1 MAAKDFSKMESQR
14 WWVSSHQVLFII
26 CCIMVQAPCLRCK
39 IVVNCT
45 NPNTIALLAALEN
58 VMKLYSIRPVM
69 NLSTPTNI
77 SMYFTLYGILGV
89 EEKAQL
95 LNTYI
100 WLVKEWENEF
110 FSWDPV
116 QCGSA
121 NISLPREM
129 FWSPDVVINE
139 FMDENRSPTIPYV
152 YIKHTGKVRDANP
165 VRVVSSCNL
174 DIYTFPFD
182 VQNCTFTFN
191 SYIHRVSDIRIILGK
206 KVEDILKRSISVL
219 STEGEW
225 ELMDIK
231 SRRFNLSAPDQGE
244 SNPYDELYF
253 YIVLRR
259 RATLYVVNLLIPSFF
274 LITVDLFSFLLPPQ
288 NADRS
293 SFKMSLIFGY
303 SVFLLIVNDLLPVT
317 GSTIPLI
324 NVFFAICLA
333 LMVASLLETILIT
346 NLLVGSSNFRP
357 VPGWVRVLVLRFMG
371 TLVWLPQKSREDKI
385 ILNPVARETVC
396 PLVTVERQVQT
407 GEPGKMWAEA
417 GDPALAELRNL
428 SNELQSIRLHVAQHV
443 DGNQIS
449 QDWMQVGYILDRL
462 LFGIYC
468 IFITFSFIV
477 ILSVWSNYLK

>member
-1 MAAKDFSKMESQR
+1 MRKAVIGRCGGWRRSPCKKIYLDLKQTDLDR
-14 WWVSSHQVLFII
+14 DV
-26 CCIMVQAPCLRCK
+26 CIMLIRILLESGHLNKHFHSVPFY
-39 IVVNCT
+39 CT
-45 NPNTIALLAALEN
+45 
-58 VMKLYSIRPVM
+58 SD
-69 NLSTPTNI
+69 SFTP
-77 SMYFTLYGILGV
+77 SV
-89 EEKAQL
+89 
-95 LNTYI
+95 
-100 WLVKEWENEF
+100 
-110 FSWDPV
+110 
-116 QCGSA
+116 
-121 NISLPREM
+121 
-129 FWSPDVVINE
+129 
-139 FMDENRSPTIPYV
+139 PYV
-152 YIKHTGKVRDANP
+152 YIKHTGIVRDANP
-165 VRVVSSCNL
+165 VRVVSSCKL

-182 VQNCTFTFN
+182 VQNCTFTFR
-191 SYIHRVSDIRIILGK
+191 SYIHHVSDIRIILGK

-231 SRRFNLSAPDQGE
+231 SSKFKLSTFNQGE
-244 SNPYDELYF
+244 SNPYDE
-253 YIVLRR
+253 R
-259 RATLYVVNLLIPSFF
+259 RATLYVVNLLIPSCF

-288 NADRS
+288 NVDRS
-293 SFKMSLIFGY
+293 SFKMTLILGY
-303 SVFLLIVNDLLPVT
+303 SVFLLIVNDLLPIT

-346 NLLVGSSNFRP
+346 NLLVGSSNFHP

-385 ILNPVARETVC
+385 ILNPVARVC

-428 SNELQSIRLHVAQHV
+428 GNELQSIRLQVAQHV

-462 LFGIYC
+462 LFGVYC
-468 IFITFSFIV
+468 IFITFSFLV
-477 ILSVWSNYLK
+477 ILSIWNTDPRHAK

>member
-1 MAAKDFSKMESQR
+1 MVTI
-14 WWVSSHQVLFII
+14 VSP
-26 CCIMVQAPCLRCK
+26 APCLRCK

-45 NPNTIALLAALEN
+45 NPNTISLLAALEN

-89 EEKAQL
+89 
-95 LNTYI
+95 
-100 WLVKEWENEF
+100 
-110 FSWDPV
+110 
-116 QCGSA
+116 
-121 NISLPREM
+121 
-129 FWSPDVVINE
+129 
-139 FMDENRSPTIPYV
+139 
-152 YIKHTGKVRDANP
+152 HTGKVRDAEP

-231 SRRFNLSAPDQGE
+231 SRRLNLSALDQGE

-253 YIVLRR
+253 HIFLRR

-288 NADRS
+288 NVDRS

-346 NLLVGSSNFRP
+346 NLLVGSSNFHP
-357 VPGWVRVLVLRFMG
+357 VPGWVRVLVLHFMG
-371 TLVWLPQKSREDKI
+371 TLVWLPQNSREDKI
-385 ILNPVARETVC
+385 ILNPVAGDLKVC
-396 PLVTVERQVQT
+396 PLVSVERQVQT
-407 GEPGKMWAEA
+407 GEPGEMWAEA
-417 GDPALAELRNL
+417 GNSALAELRKLGND
-428 SNELQSIRLHVAQHV
+428 LQSIRLHVAQHV

-462 LFGIYC
+462 LFGVYC

-477 ILSVWSNYLK
+477 ILSIWSNSCNQ

>member
-1 MAAKDFSKMESQR
+1 THRISN
-14 WWVSSHQVLFII
+14 SS
-26 CCIMVQAPCLRCK
+26 
-39 IVVNCT
+39 N
-45 NPNTIALLAALEN
+45 
-58 VMKLYSIRPVM
+58 
-69 NLSTPTNI
+69 
-77 SMYFTLYGILGV
+77 
-89 EEKAQL
+89 
-95 LNTYI
+95 
-100 WLVKEWENEF
+100 
-110 FSWDPV
+110 
-116 QCGSA
+116 
-121 NISLPREM
+121 
-129 FWSPDVVINE
+129 
-139 FMDENRSPTIPYV
+139 FMDENRSPIIPYV

-191 SYIHRVSDIRIILGK
+191 SYIHLSDIRIILGK

-231 SRRFNLSAPDQGE
+231 SRRFNLS
-244 SNPYDELYF
+244 
-253 YIVLRR
+253 IVLRR
-259 RATLYVVNLLIPSFF
+259 RATLYVVNLLIPSCF

-346 NLLVGSSNFRP
+346 NLLVGSSNFHP
-357 VPGWVRVLVLRFMG
+357 VPGWVRVFVLRFMG

-385 ILNPVARETVC
+385 ILNPVARVC

-417 GDPALAELRNL
+417 DDPALMELRNL
-428 SNELQSIRLHVAQHV
+428 GNELQSIRLQVAQHV

>member
-1 MAAKDFSKMESQR
+1 MVTI
-14 WWVSSHQVLFII
+14 VSP
-26 CCIMVQAPCLRCK
+26 APCLRCK

-45 NPNTIALLAALEN
+45 NPNTISLLAALEN

-89 EEKAQL
+89 
-95 LNTYI
+95 
-100 WLVKEWENEF
+100 
-110 FSWDPV
+110 
-116 QCGSA
+116 
-121 NISLPREM
+121 
-129 FWSPDVVINE
+129 
-139 FMDENRSPTIPYV
+139 
-152 YIKHTGKVRDANP
+152 HTGIVRDANP

-174 DIYTFPFD
+174 EIYAFPFD
-182 VQNCTFTFN
+182 VQNCTFTFR
-191 SYIHRVSDIRIILGK
+191 SYIHHVSDIRIILGK

-231 SRRFNLSAPDQGE
+231 SSKLKLSTFNQGE
-244 SNPYDELYF
+244 GNPYDELCF
-253 YIVLRR
+253 FIVLRR
-259 RATLYVVNLLIPSFF
+259 RPTLYVVNLLIPSCF

-288 NADRS
+288 NVDRS
-293 SFKMSLIFGY
+293 SFKMTLILGY

-346 NLLVGSSNFRP
+346 NLLVGSSNFHP

-371 TLVWLPQKSREDKI
+371 TLVWMPQKSREDKI
-385 ILNPVARETVC
+385 ILNPVAGDLKVC
-396 PLVTVERQVQT
+396 PLVTVERQVQK
-407 GEPGKMWAEA
+407 GEPGEMWAEA
-417 GDPALAELRNL
+417 GNSALAELRKLGND
-428 SNELQSIRLHVAQHV
+428 LQSIRIQVAQHV

-449 QDWMQVGYILDRL
+449 QDWMQVGYIIDRL
-462 LFGIYC
+462 LFGVYC

-477 ILSVWSNYLK
+477 ILSIWSNSYNQ

>member
-385 ILNPVARETVC
+385 ILNPVARGTLSD
-396 PLVTVERQVQT
+396 P
-407 GEPGKMWAEA
+407 PGIYNYTDFHSVSRSLSC
-417 GDPALAELRNL
+417 DPALAELRNL

>member
-1 MAAKDFSKMESQR
+1 MVTI
-14 WWVSSHQVLFII
+14 VSP
-26 CCIMVQAPCLRCK
+26 APCLRCK

-45 NPNTIALLAALEN
+45 KPNTISLLAALEN
-58 VMKLYSIRPVM
+58 VMTMYSIRPVM
-69 NLSTPTNI
+69 NLSTPTDI
-77 SMYFTLYGILGV
+77 SMHFTLYGILGV

-100 WLVKEWENEF
+100 WLVMEWENEF

-116 QCGSA
+116 QCGTA
-121 NISLPREM
+121 NISLPRER

-139 FMDENRSPTIPYV
+139 FMDENRAPSVPYV
-152 YIKHTGKVRDANP
+152 YIKHTGKVLDAEP

-191 SYIHRVSDIRIILGK
+191 SYIHHVSDIRIILGK

-231 SRRFNLSAPDQGE
+231 SSKLNLSSIDQGE
-244 SNPYDELYF
+244 SNPYDELCF

-259 RATLYVVNLLIPSFF
+259 RATLYVVNLLIPSCF

-288 NADRS
+288 NVDRS

-346 NLLVGSSNFRP
+346 NLLVGSSNFHP
-357 VPGWVRVLVLRFMG
+357 VPGWVRVLVLCFMG

-385 ILNPVARETVC
+385 ILNPVAGDTDVKVF
-396 PLVTVERQVQT
+396 PLVTVERQVQA
-407 GEPGKMWAEA
+407 GEQGEMWSEA
-417 GDPALAELRNL
+417 DDSALAELKKL
-428 SNELQSIRLHVAQHV
+428 GNELQSIRLKVAQHV

-462 LFGIYC
+462 LFGVYC

-477 ILSVWSNYLK
+477 ILCIWSNSYSQ

>member
-1 MAAKDFSKMESQR
+1 MVTI
-14 WWVSSHQVLFII
+14 VSP
-26 CCIMVQAPCLRCK
+26 APCLRCK

-45 NPNTIALLAALEN
+45 NPNTISLLAALEN

-89 EEKAQL
+89 
-95 LNTYI
+95 
-100 WLVKEWENEF
+100 
-110 FSWDPV
+110 S
-116 QCGSA
+116 
-121 NISLPREM
+121 
-129 FWSPDVVINE
+129 SPYFILSYS
-139 FMDENRSPTIPYV
+139 MDENRAPIVPYV
-152 YIKHTGKVRDANP
+152 YIKHTGIVRDANP

-174 DIYTFPFD
+174 EIYAFPFD
-182 VQNCTFTFN
+182 VQNCTFTFR
-191 SYIHRVSDIRIILGK
+191 SYIHRVSDIRIVLGK

-219 STEGEW
+219 ATEGEW

-231 SRRFNLSAPDQGE
+231 YSKLKLSSFDQGE
-244 SNPYDELYF
+244 SNSYDELCF
-253 YIVLRR
+253 FIILRR
-259 RATLYVVNLLIPSFF
+259 RATLYVVNLLIPSCF

-288 NADRS
+288 NVDRS
-293 SFKMSLIFGY
+293 SFKMTLILGY
-303 SVFLLIVNDLLPVT
+303 SVFLLIINNLLPVT

-346 NLLVGSSNFRP
+346 NLLVGSSNFHP

-371 TLVWLPQKSREDKI
+371 TLVWMPQKSREDKI
-385 ILNPVARETVC
+385 ILNPVAGDVKVC
-396 PLVTVERQVQT
+396 PLVSVERQVQT
-407 GEPGKMWAEA
+407 AEQGEMWAEA
-417 GDPALAELRNL
+417 GDSALAELRKL
-428 SNELQSIRLHVAQHV
+428 GNELQSIRIQVAQHV

-462 LFGIYC
+462 LFGVYC

-477 ILSVWSNYLK
+477 ILSIWSNSYNQ

>member
-1 MAAKDFSKMESQR
+1 M
-14 WWVSSHQVLFII
+14 SHSFI
-26 CCIMVQAPCLRCK
+26 
-39 IVVNCT
+39 
-45 NPNTIALLAALEN
+45 
-58 VMKLYSIRPVM
+58 
-69 NLSTPTNI
+69 
-77 SMYFTLYGILGV
+77 
-89 EEKAQL
+89 
-95 LNTYI
+95 
-100 WLVKEWENEF
+100 
-110 FSWDPV
+110 
-116 QCGSA
+116 
-121 NISLPREM
+121 
-129 FWSPDVVINE
+129 SP
-139 FMDENRSPTIPYV
+139 
-152 YIKHTGKVRDANP
+152 A
-165 VRVVSSCNL
+165 
-174 DIYTFPFD
+174 
-182 VQNCTFTFN
+182 
-191 SYIHRVSDIRIILGK
+191 VSDIRIILGK

-231 SRRFNLSAPDQGE
+231 SSKFNLSALDQGE

-288 NADRS
+288 NVDRS

-346 NLLVGSSNFRP
+346 NLLVASSNFHP

-371 TLVWLPQKSREDKI
+371 NLVWLPQKSREDKI
-385 ILNPVARETVC
+385 ICNPVAGVS
-396 PLVTVERQVQT
+396 VVQT
-407 GEPGKMWAEA
+407 GEPGKMWAGA

-428 SNELQSIRLHVAQHV
+428 GNELQSIRLHMVQHV

-462 LFGIYC
+462 LFGVYC

-477 ILSVWSNYLK
+477 ILIIWNPPASGAALVRDEEPSHPTDPPALVAAVVRAEEPTHPAGPAMDPG